1 MRHVSIPSATIV
13 GVFLSLVPAV
23 VVGQNY
29 PPTVAQK
36 IQSAQKEVK
45 TVAVTEFRKVVDSP
59 GDAVIIDVREPDEY
73 ASGHIPGTINIP
85 RGLLEFQIWKHVGFS
100 VKTDMG
106 KQVYLQCSSGNRASL
121 AAKSLK
127 DLGFTDV
134 TAVLM
139 TLDEWQKGANPFVK

>member
-1 MRHVSIPSATIV
+1 MRNVSISSATIV

-85 RGLLEFQIWKHVGFS
+85 RGLLEFQIWKQVGFPAKS
-100 VKTDMG
+100 EVNKPL
-106 KQVYLQCSSGNRASL
+106 YLQCSSGNRASL
-121 AAKSLK
+121 AAKALK

-134 TAVLM
+134 TAVVM
-139 TLDEWQKGANPFVK
+139 NLDEWQKADNPFVK